1 VVSPLIIPSAQAP
14 LPTTSEESQPS
25 TGSGSTPPT
34 TTGGPASSGHDT
46 KVFGNLEGR
55 DPDLLFAGEKIMI
68 NGKQVTVADGDTLSS
83 LAAKHGTTV
92 EKLIAENKMDA
103 SLLGQNG
110 PNGAYFTPGG
120 PQPAPGGVQNP
131 PTNAL
136 APAGAN
142 GTYTKEQ
149 VPALRAE
156 VERLQK
162 EGALAPDKATDLLG
176 LLTKIENGDTLSA
189 SDATKLTS
197 LMKDLKTAQA
207 NSTSAAGST
216 TGSANNGSPGTT
228 GSGSTNNTSPSSAG
242 PGSPP
247 NQSTGGPTGS
257 TPPNQSSGQNSGLW
271 SSLLARDPQMTMDDP
286 KLDKPFEK
294 DTGLVGGLITASRV
308 ESLLGRIELER
319 QNPNSI
325 FSSEQLDRLVEIIKQ
340 SSAGDGGQGLD
351 PVEKYAF
358 NRFCIE
364 RKVAA
369 LPTDMQGAPAGSAV
383 LNA

>member
-189 SDATKLTS
+189 SDATKLTN

-207 NSTSAAGST
+207 NSTSTAGST

-228 GSGSTNNTSPSSAG
+228 SSSSPNSTSPNGTS
-242 PGSPP
+242 PGSPLNESSVGGTNSGQGNRPPLP
-247 NQSTGGPTGS
+247 NLAPDPSVQMQARGYLQKPSENPSNGGSGIIGGAMGAGRAQHMIKTMIDKGMTGGLTQTELDDLRTILNAAPKYDNG
-257 TPPNQSSGQNSGLW
+257 W
-271 SSLLARDPQMTMDDP
+271 SLPQGA
-286 KLDKPFEK
+286 K
-294 DTGLVGGLITASRV
+294 DLINKYCM
-308 ESLLGRIELER
+308 G
-319 QNPNSI
+319 PG
-325 FSSEQLDRLVEIIKQ
+325 VEI
-340 SSAGDGGQGLD
+340 
-351 PVEKYAF
+351 
-358 NRFCIE
+358 
-364 RKVAA
+364 A
-369 LPTDMQGAPAGSAV
+369 LLTEPAGSPVVA
-383 LNA
+383 